1 MSGALVL
8 WQPNDENESNH
19 LGCPHML
26 RSRGGGLCFH
36 GSYSAFGICRQP
48 SCCCYYWLRSMR
60 PVNEMFISLIIVHRP
75 AAHPHRSPPPFQLVF
90 PWTASQSSHA
100 LPGPRPQIAVG
111 GRADPTAKLAIVT
124 LRRMHRHTENVGE
137 NWEKAVGWRETG
149 EEGIFHCFSQLPHLL
164 LLSWTNCVDSH
175 WKHPLFTPLSLLRGL
190 ETRNN

>member
-1 MSGALVL
+1 MKTKAIILAAPICCGVGEGVFVFMAPIQLLAYADSHRVVVIIGSAQWGL
-8 WQPNDENESNH
+8 WMKCLLAWLLFIDQP
-19 LGCPHML
+19 P
-26 RSRGGGLCFH
+26 
-36 GSYSAFGICRQP
+36 I
-48 SCCCYYWLRSMR
+48 
-60 PVNEMFISLIIVHRP
+60 
-75 AAHPHRSPPPFQLVF
+75 PHRSPPPFQLVF

-137 NWEKAVGWRETG
+137 NWEKAVRWRETG
-149 EEGIFHCFSQLPHLL
+149 EQGIFHCFSQLPHLL